1 MQKSAQPLPP
11 RCCSCLQSKFAPLSD
26 WAHPYLPGSPH
37 FLAKARFMSTVFG
50 CASAPTTVVETGCIS
65 HSLDAQTS
73 ANDTIAA
80 AAGQQAASAADIP
93 PCAPAVENATR
104 FDIVSAACIETTV
117 ETSSLEPSPAA
128 TTNVAVVA
136 DPLEDLGTG
145 AIIDSKALTM
155 SIEYDAAKTE
165 LGNKALA
172 LTKPVSDEVS
182 PA

>member
-1 MQKSAQPLPP
+1 
-11 RCCSCLQSKFAPLSD
+11 
-26 WAHPYLPGSPH
+26 
-37 FLAKARFMSTVFG
+37 MSTVFG
-50 CASAPTTVVETGCIS
+50 CASAPTTVVETTGCVS
-65 HSLDAQTS
+65 PGLDAQAS
-73 ANDTIAA
+73 ANDTIPA
-80 AAGQQAASAADIP
+80 AAGQQAASAAGTP
-93 PCAPAVENATR
+93 PRAPAVDNATH
-104 FDIVSAACIETTV
+104 FDVVAAACMETTV

-182 PA
+182 PCLKWPT